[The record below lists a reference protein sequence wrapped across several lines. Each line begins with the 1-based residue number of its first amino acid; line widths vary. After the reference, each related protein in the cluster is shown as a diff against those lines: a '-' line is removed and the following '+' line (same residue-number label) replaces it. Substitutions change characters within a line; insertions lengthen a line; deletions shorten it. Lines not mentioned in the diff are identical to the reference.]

1 MSKIVIVYWTGSGN
15 TEAMAHAVEEGA
27 QNAGA
32 EVSLNFVS
40 DISADEA
47 ASFDH
52 IALGCP
58 AMGNEQ
64 LEEYE
69 FEPFFEE
76 LLPQLQ
82 GKKVVIF
89 GSYSWNE
96 GDWIQLWKDRLNEAG
111 VELVAEPVKAYSYPE
126 DDVLEACKALGES
139 LVNA

>member
-32 EVSLNFVS
+32 EVSLNVVS
-40 DISADEA
+40 EISADEA

-139 LVNA
+139 LANA

>member
-40 DISADEA
+40 DITADEA

-139 LVNA
+139 LANA

>member
-1 MSKIVIVYWTGSGN
+1 MAKVAIVYWTGSGN

-32 EVSLNFVS
+32 EVALNFVS
-40 DISADEA
+40 DVTADEI

-58 AMGNEQ
+58 ASGNEQ

-82 GKKVVIF
+82 NKKVAIF
-89 GSYSWNE
+89 GSYSWNQA
-96 GDWIQLWKDRLNEAG
+96 DWMQIWKQRLNDEG
-111 VELVAEPVKAYSYPE
+111 IETIAEPVVAYGYPE
-126 DDVLEACKALGES
+126 DDILEECKKLGET
-139 LVNA
+139 LANA

>member
-1 MSKIVIVYWTGSGN
+1 MAKVAIVYWTGSGN

-32 EVSLNFVS
+32 EIALNFVS
-40 DISADEA
+40 DVTADEI
-47 ASFDH
+47 ASFDY

-58 AMGNEQ
+58 ASGNEQ

-82 GKKVVIF
+82 NKKVAIF
-89 GSYSWNE
+89 GSYSWNQ
-96 GDWIQLWKDRLNEAG
+96 GDWMQIWKQRLNDEG
-111 VELVAEPVKAYSYPE
+111 VETIAEPVVAYGYPE
-126 DDVLEACKALGES
+126 DDILEECKKLGET
-139 LVNA
+139 LANA

>member
-27 QNAGA
+27 QNADA

-47 ASFDH
+47 ASFDN

-139 LVNA
+139 LANA

>member
-1 MSKIVIVYWTGSGN
+1 MAKVAIVYWTGSRN

-32 EVSLNFVS
+32 EVALNFVS
-40 DISADEA
+40 DVTADEI
-47 ASFDH
+47 ASFDY

-58 AMGNEQ
+58 ASGNEQ

-82 GKKVVIF
+82 NKKVAIF
-89 GSYSWNE
+89 GSYSWNQ
-96 GDWIQLWKDRLNEAG
+96 GDWMQIWKQRLNDEG
-111 VELVAEPVKAYSYPE
+111 IETIAEPVVAYGYPE
-126 DDVLEACKALGES
+126 DDILEECKKLGET
-139 LVNA
+139 LANA

>member
-1 MSKIVIVYWTGSGN
+1 MAKVAIVYWTGSGN

-32 EVSLNFVS
+32 EVALNFVS
-40 DISADEA
+40 DVTADEI

-58 AMGNEQ
+58 ASGNEQ

-82 GKKVVIF
+82 NKKVAIF
-89 GSYSWNE
+89 GSYSWNQ
-96 GDWIQLWKDRLNEAG
+96 GDWMQIWKQRLNDEG
-111 VELVAEPVKAYSYPE
+111 IETIAEPVVAYGYPE
-126 DDVLEACKALGES
+126 DDILEECKKLGET
-139 LVNA
+139 LANA

>member
-1 MSKIVIVYWTGSGN
+1 MAKVAIVYWTGSGN

-32 EVSLNFVS
+32 EVALNFVS
-40 DISADEA
+40 DVTADEI
-47 ASFDH
+47 ASFDY

-58 AMGNEQ
+58 ASGNEQ

-82 GKKVVIF
+82 NKKVAIF
-89 GSYSWNE
+89 GSYAWNQ
-96 GDWIQLWKDRLNEAG
+96 GDWMQIWKQRLNDEG
-111 VELVAEPVKAYSYPE
+111 IETIAEPVVAYGYPE
-126 DDVLEACKALGES
+126 DDILEECKKLGET
-139 LVNA
+139 LANA

>member
-58 AMGNEQ
+58 AMGSEQ

-139 LVNA
+139 LANA

>member
-32 EVSLNFVS
+32 EVALNFVS

-139 LVNA
+139 LANA

>member
-1 MSKIVIVYWTGSGN
+1 MAKVAIVYWTGSGN

-32 EVSLNFVS
+32 EVALNFVS
-40 DISADEA
+40 DVTADEI

-58 AMGNEQ
+58 ASGNEQ

-82 GKKVVIF
+82 NKKVVIF
-89 GSYSWNE
+89 GSYSWNQ
-96 GDWIQLWKDRLNEAG
+96 GDWMQIWKQRLNDEG
-111 VELVAEPVKAYSYPE
+111 IETIAEPVVAYGYPE
-126 DDVLEACKALGES
+126 DDILEECKKLGET
-139 LVNA
+139 LANA

>member
-1 MSKIVIVYWTGSGN
+1 MAKVAIVYWTGSGN

-32 EVSLNFVS
+32 EVALNFVS
-40 DISADEA
+40 DVTADEI
-47 ASFDH
+47 ASFDY

-58 AMGNEQ
+58 ASGNEQ

-82 GKKVVIF
+82 NKKVAIY
-89 GSYSWNE
+89 GSYSWNQ
-96 GDWIQLWKDRLNEAG
+96 GDWMQIWKQRLNDEG
-111 VELVAEPVKAYSYPE
+111 IETIAEPVVAYGYPE
-126 DDVLEACKALGES
+126 DDILEECKKLGET
-139 LVNA
+139 LANA

>member
-1 MSKIVIVYWTGSGN
+1 MAKVAIVYWTGSGN

-139 LVNA
+139 LANA

>member
-1 MSKIVIVYWTGSGN
+1 
-15 TEAMAHAVEEGA
+15 MAHAVEEGA

-139 LVNA
+139 LANA

>member
-111 VELVAEPVKAYSYPE
+111 VELVAEPVKAYNYPE

-139 LVNA
+139 LANA

>member
-1 MSKIVIVYWTGSGN
+1 MAKVAIVYWTGSGN

-32 EVSLNFVS
+32 EVALNFVS
-40 DISADEA
+40 DVTADEI

-58 AMGNEQ
+58 ASGNEQ
-64 LEEYE
+64 LEEYD

-82 GKKVVIF
+82 NKKVAIF
-89 GSYSWNE
+89 GSYSWNQ
-96 GDWIQLWKDRLNEAG
+96 GDWMQIWKQRLNDEG
-111 VELVAEPVKAYSYPE
+111 VETIAEPVVAYGYPE
-126 DDVLEACKALGES
+126 DDILEECKKLGET
-139 LVNA
+139 LANA

>member
-1 MSKIVIVYWTGSGN
+1 MAKVAIVYWTGSGN

-32 EVSLNFVS
+32 EVALNFVS
-40 DISADEA
+40 DVTADEI
-47 ASFDH
+47 ASFDY

-58 AMGNEQ
+58 ASGNEQ

-82 GKKVVIF
+82 NKKVAIF
-89 GSYSWNE
+89 GSYSWNQ
-96 GDWIQLWKDRLNEAG
+96 GDWMQIWKQRLNDEG
-111 VELVAEPVKAYSYPE
+111 IETIAEPVVAYGYPE
-126 DDVLEACKALGES
+126 DDILEECKKLGET
-139 LVNA
+139 LANT

>member
-58 AMGNEQ
+58 AMGNAQ

-139 LVNA
+139 LANA

>member
-15 TEAMAHAVEEGA
+15 TEAMAHAVEEGT

-139 LVNA
+139 LANA

>member
-1 MSKIVIVYWTGSGN
+1 MAKVAIVYWTGSGN

-32 EVSLNFVS
+32 EVALNFVS
-40 DISADEA
+40 DVTADEI
-47 ASFDH
+47 ASFDY

-58 AMGNEQ
+58 ASGNEQ

-89 GSYSWNE
+89 GSYSWNQ
-96 GDWIQLWKDRLNEAG
+96 GDWMQIWKQRLNDEG
-111 VELVAEPVKAYSYPE
+111 IETIAEPVVAYGYPE
-126 DDVLEACKALGES
+126 DDILEECKKLGET
-139 LVNA
+139 LANA

>member
-32 EVSLNFVS
+32 EVSLTFVS

-139 LVNA
+139 LANA

>member
-96 GDWIQLWKDRLNEAG
+96 GDWIQLWL
-111 VELVAEPVKAYSYPE
+111 
-126 DDVLEACKALGES
+126 S
-139 LVNA
+139 LIHI

>member
-1 MSKIVIVYWTGSGN
+1 MAKVAIVYWTGSGN

-32 EVSLNFVS
+32 EVALNFVS
-40 DISADEA
+40 DVTVDEI
-47 ASFDH
+47 ASFDY

-58 AMGNEQ
+58 ASGNEQ

-82 GKKVVIF
+82 NKKVAIF
-89 GSYSWNE
+89 GSYSWNQ
-96 GDWIQLWKDRLNEAG
+96 GDWMQIWKQRLNDEG
-111 VELVAEPVKAYSYPE
+111 IETIAEPVVAYGYPE
-126 DDVLEACKALGES
+126 DDILEECKKLGET
-139 LVNA
+139 LANA

>member
-126 DDVLEACKALGES
+126 DDVLEACKALGEI
-139 LVNA
+139 LANA

>member
-1 MSKIVIVYWTGSGN
+1 MAKVAIVYWTGSGN

-32 EVSLNFVS
+32 EVALNFVS
-40 DISADEA
+40 DVTADEI
-47 ASFDH
+47 ASFDY

-58 AMGNEQ
+58 ASGNEQ

-82 GKKVVIF
+82 NKKVAIF
-89 GSYSWNE
+89 GSYSWNQ
-96 GDWIQLWKDRLNEAG
+96 GDWMQIWKQRLNDEG
-111 VELVAEPVKAYSYPE
+111 IETIAEPVVAYGYPE
-126 DDVLEACKALGES
+126 DDILEECKKLGET
-139 LVNA
+139 LANA

>member
-1 MSKIVIVYWTGSGN
+1 MAKVAIVYWTGSGN

-32 EVSLNFVS
+32 EVALNFVS
-40 DISADEA
+40 DVTADEI
-47 ASFDH
+47 ASFDY

-58 AMGNEQ
+58 ASGNEQ

-82 GKKVVIF
+82 NKKVAIF
-89 GSYSWNE
+89 GSYSWNQ
-96 GDWIQLWKDRLNEAG
+96 GDWMQIWKQRLNDEG
-111 VELVAEPVKAYSYPE
+111 IETIAEPVVAYGYPE
-126 DDVLEACKALGES
+126 DDILEECKKLGEA
-139 LVNA
+139 LANA

>member
-139 LVNA
+139 LANA

>member
-1 MSKIVIVYWTGSGN
+1 MSKISVVYWSQTGN
-15 TEAMAHAVEEGA
+15 TQAMAEAVVEGIKG
-27 QNAGA
+27 AGA
-32 EVSLNFVS
+32 EAELLEVG
-40 DISADEA
+40 A
-47 ASFDH
+47 ASVDALKEEKAF
-52 IALGCP
+52 ALGCP

-139 LVNA
+139 LANA

>member
-82 GKKVVIF
+82 GKKVVVF

-139 LVNA
+139 LANA

>member
-1 MSKIVIVYWTGSGN
+1 MAKVAIVYWTGSGN

-27 QNAGA
+27 QNAAA
-32 EVSLNFVS
+32 EVALNFVS
-40 DISADEA
+40 DVTADEI

-58 AMGNEQ
+58 ASGNEQ

-82 GKKVVIF
+82 NKKVAIF
-89 GSYSWNE
+89 GSYSWNQ
-96 GDWIQLWKDRLNEAG
+96 GDWMQIWKQRLNDEG
-111 VELVAEPVKAYSYPE
+111 IETIAEPVVAYGYPE
-126 DDVLEACKALGES
+126 DDILEECKKLGET
-139 LVNA
+139 LANA

>member
-1 MSKIVIVYWTGSGN
+1 MAKVAIVYWTGSGN

-32 EVSLNFVS
+32 EVALNFVS
-40 DISADEA
+40 DVTADEI

-58 AMGNEQ
+58 ASGNEQ

-82 GKKVVIF
+82 NKKVAIF
-89 GSYSWNE
+89 GSYSWNQ
-96 GDWIQLWKDRLNEAG
+96 GDWMQIWKQRLNDEG
-111 VELVAEPVKAYSYPE
+111 IETIAEPVVAYGYSE
-126 DDVLEACKALGES
+126 DDILEECKKLGET
-139 LVNA
+139 LANA